1 MGNYCCQN
9 NSNSDRS
16 ITMQSSMTVKSPVYE
31 SLEERDVNIRIESIQ
46 RDDMLLIN
54 IIKKEMR
61 DNVIVFLLN
70 NVIMGVQFFS
80 DHKE

>member
-9 NSNSDRS
+9 NINSDRS

>member
-1 MGNYCCQN
+1 MGNCCCQN
-9 NSNSDRS
+9 HSNSNRP
-16 ITMQSSMTVKSPVYE
+16 ITMHSSMTLKTPVYE
-31 SLEERDVNIRIESIQ
+31 GLGERDVNIRIESIQ

-54 IIKKEMR
+54 IIKKEMT
-61 DNVIVFLLN
+61 DNVAVFLLN

>member
-9 NSNSDRS
+9 HSDRS
-16 ITMQSSMTVKSPVYE
+16 IDLQSEMTVKSPVYE

-54 IIKKEMR
+54 IIKKEMK
-61 DNVIVFLLN
+61 DNVAVFLLN